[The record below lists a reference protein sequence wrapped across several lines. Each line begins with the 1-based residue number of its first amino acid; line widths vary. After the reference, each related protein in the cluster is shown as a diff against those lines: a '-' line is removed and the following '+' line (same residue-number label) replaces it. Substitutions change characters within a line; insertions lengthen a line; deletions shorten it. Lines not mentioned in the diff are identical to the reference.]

1 MAQAIGWDD
10 EIDVSK
16 VNEGH
21 ENNREDFVTL
31 PAGEYPFKVV
41 KFERGSY
48 AGSEKIP
55 ACNKVT
61 IGVVLDGGDKGNG
74 YASTNFFMVDN
85 QLWKIFRFLESVGL
99 RQEGTVSIPW
109 SKVEQG
115 VGELEGRCKTENRDY
130 NGKTYTDVKTWIKA
144 KAPAVADDMPEF

>member
-10 EIDVSK
+10 EIDVAK

-21 ENNREDFVTL
+21 ENNREDFVIL

-41 KFERGSY
+41 KFERGSF

-55 ACNKVT
+55 ACNKVH
-61 IGVVLDGGDKGNG
+61 IGVVLDGGDKGRG
-74 YASTNFFMVDN
+74 YASVNFYMVDN
-85 QLWKIFRFLESVGL
+85 QLWKIFQFLESVGL

-115 VGELEGRCKTENRDY
+115 VGELEGRCKTSNRDY
-130 NGKTYTDVKTWIKA
+130 NGKTYAEVKTWIKS
-144 KAPAVADDMPEF
+144 KASAVADDMPEF